1 MILSNK
7 LTLCI
12 LSLFL
17 LAFAAVPVMA
27 HQMETN
33 VDPHVNADPATAA
46 TPGTDHAL
54 VESIVLSSPYL
65 TTASPIIATITFAD
79 GVAAIPDDPD
89 TTTPP
94 ATLNEGRHAILA
106 VPASDPT
113 ALEFEIGTRGTDGT
127 YTYAAADGTN
137 GPVLLGSIVKSRPE
151 GEGDTG
157 SGAVYTAYI
166 SFPSTA
172 TRNAIIDGHYRIG
185 LINDSGLFSPDSARA
200 TFFMDT
206 REPDVEN
213 VSVRPIGQNYANS
226 DGEWSDPFEITFNLE
241 DPLYESTPDDA
252 TTAVANSASG
262 LDLSTIMFEVK
273 NGNTVTTSELTFG
286 TVQYTGSVYVVT
298 ATPQSSAT
306 ADKPAVELDVTVKV
320 SDMAGNEGS
329 STPATSVKLAAR
341 DRTGP
346 GQGETTKPTLSPI
359 TVPDAPETDG
369 TLVFTITFS
378 EAIAVTGGNA
388 FTKDDLEVSNATS
401 YTLTSADNIVF
412 KLTVMPT
419 NEDFPVKVTIKA
431 NVMVQ
436 DANGNVSEKLTG
448 DATYTPEGVLGVEI
462 AEPTEPSLDGKL
474 VFTFTFA
481 EVPEA
486 LGDSNN
492 PGAFTISDI
501 TTSNAEKLT
510 AADLTQSLNDSKVF
524 RLRVTPTDS
533 TMPVIVQLNADSVRH
548 QSEGADT
555 ADDATDDVFLV
566 AGEIRATYTP
576 PTPDTTAPVVSIMA
590 PAVGSVNP
598 LMFTIDFDEALSAA
612 LTVANLEIT
621 GAAATPAPALASV
634 TTNLPTT
641 VAQRYTLTVT
651 GTQGTAVTVNLKMD
665 AVMDAAGN
673 KVMPLATAATFTIPM
688 PGRDTTAPTLAIRHS
703 PADRVAI
710 PESGVVTFTFTF
722 SEAPGSND
730 AAFTLAD
737 VTIENGSAADFR
749 TVSALVYELDVT
761 PAVATQPVKVTV
773 DASDVSDTAGNNLA
787 ISVSETYIAYDNVAP
802 TVRITAMPG
811 TGDNADKVVYTFT
824 FSEPLMASG
833 DGQFTEADILRGTGV
848 SLAGNP
854 TKDATDDK
862 VYTVL
867 VIPAATGSTVLT
879 LRTGSVQDMAG
890 NALEGDQSHTYVA
903 PVPPGPATITA
914 TDLGSTTAG
923 ATLTITF
930 NKDPGTVMA
939 GTVTLA
945 GTGMT
950 RMLTAAATAG
960 SHSVAL
966 TWTGTDAGTSDNGSG
981 TVTYTIPTPATSA
994 NPTAPA
1000 NIMTVNIPANSFV
1013 VLVRSKSGNVA
1024 ALNFPTVPP
1033 VGGTAVDVRMWAAM
1047 PDLHDLFRRSEQSPG
1062 GALVLRMSADD
1073 AAADRPAV
1081 GTVGISEIM
1090 SGRDLGK
1097 ATSTDQ
1103 AAGQWIELQNLNDKA
1118 VNVLIYAQKGSDG
1131 LISNG
1136 QLVNTAAGDN
1146 LLGNPGG
1153 MIVDAIQNIRNDGN
1167 QNAGGWNVKGKEGN
1181 SLTAQPF
1188 ASMYRILPDKKTKYE
1203 NADGSRFNNRKG
1215 TNAGHWVESGDVYL
1229 RGTTGATPPV
1239 LFDYRGTPGA
1249 VNNVPSVT
1257 LLTPA
1262 GRTGVSHAITINEV
1276 GNNSNNAYDWIE
1288 LKGAAGTNLRNYMIS
1303 IVTSNSSDVP
1313 LVQFPAND
1321 NAKIADSGVFLILAS
1336 DPTNDSN
1343 HPIAPGRNVNRAEVD
1358 HERYHWNSPV
1368 RSLVTNFSLPNDGKF
1383 VLILRSPD
1391 NGEGQRSGADGG
1403 KGVAETGNNDL
1414 NRVVDVAGWDDD
1426 LAKSEYPNELSN
1438 TGVWP
1443 LHAFRDI
1450 KGFTHNSFAQNT
1462 VHQRNRVGNVKDG
1475 ASGVG
1480 AQDNNNG
1487 KTAFGDRGW
1496 TSVGYRR
1503 NVVASNANGGTP
1515 GYPNGALHGAGATI
1529 TDAVFISEIMYADA
1543 ANGVLPQWIE
1553 LRNASNSVAADLNNW
1568 RLTIVNH
1575 VDSEAHQDGLWT
1587 GKVEASI
1594 LLRGLKIKP
1603 NGVVLI
1609 TSRKGPRS
1617 DVQLADSEIFSLY
1630 PAHRNTFGMTNSTSD
1645 VINPFGFRITLHAN
1659 GHEGDRNKW
1668 QSVDDVGNLATPNA
1682 NDRRGNNER
1691 FDLPR
1696 WMWPDAI
1703 NESGNRSSVA
1713 RKKDKLHGL
1722 SDGQMESSWVLSSM
1736 DNRGFRIDNV
1746 YYGNDGDIST
1756 PGQTVGSP
1764 LPVNLSFFR
1773 PTLEDGKVV
1782 VRWTTE
1788 SELDNAGFNIY
1799 RSESRNGEFTQVNEK
1814 LIQGKGTTA
1823 ERSTYKWV
1831 DTSAKPGAI
1840 YYYQIE
1846 DVSFAGERTT
1856 LTTTKLKGLISA
1868 KNKLTTR
1875 WGELKGV
1882 Q

>member
-1 MILSNK
+1 MVPLI
-7 LTLCI
+7 I
-12 LSLFL
+12 GI
-17 LAFAAVPVMA
+17 AQAAVAADTPTQGDPAIEAVYTKPDTDPDETA
-27 HQMETN
+27 GNGDETN
-33 VDPHVNADPATAA
+33 PAKVRIELDLTAPLF
-46 TPGTDHAL
+46 TN
-54 VESIVLSSPYL
+54 E
-65 TTASPIIATITFAD
+65 
-79 GVAAIPDDPD
+79 
-89 TTTPP
+89 TTTS
-94 ATLNEGRHAILA
+94 TT
-106 VPASDPT
+106 DPT
-113 ALEFEIGTRGTDGT
+113 A
-127 YTYAAADGTN
+127 
-137 GPVLLGSIVKSRPE
+137 PVVSPILPNRAPLDDKWEHPFNLTFYVRDDVS
-151 GEGDTG
+151 
-157 SGAVYTAYI
+157 
-166 SFPSTA
+166 
-172 TRNAIIDGHYRIG
+172 NIIDFTFEADPNKVSFSGVGGTGIKVAAPSET
-185 LINDSGLFSPDSARA
+185 DSSATQYGVTVTPR
-200 TFFMDT
+200 
-206 REPDVEN
+206 RDVD
-213 VSVRPIGQNYANS
+213 IS
-226 DGEWSDPFEITFNLE
+226 DGEEITITIKLSDKADNE
-241 DPLYESTPDDA
+241 GMI
-252 TTAVANSASG
+252 TTK
-262 LDLSTIMFEVK
+262 VK
-273 NGNTVTTSELTFG
+273 LKENTVAPELPSDGPDRTAPTVTIADAAG
-286 TVQYTGSVYVVT
+286 TGTD
-298 ATPQSSAT
+298 
-306 ADKPAVELDVTVKV
+306 ADKV
-320 SDMAGNEGS
+320 
-329 STPATSVKLAAR
+329 
-341 DRTGP
+341 
-346 GQGETTKPTLSPI
+346 I
-359 TVPDAPETDG
+359 
-369 TLVFTITFS
+369 FTFTFS
-378 EAIAVTGGNA
+378 EVLATTGTNA
-388 FTKDDLEVSNATS
+388 FTVDDIDVSNAPTLVAS
-401 YTLTSADNIVF
+401 NLATTDNKVFTLTVTPDN
-412 KLTVMPT
+412 
-419 NEDFPVKVTIKA
+419 DAFPVKVSFKPTAKIG
-431 NVMVQ
+431 
-436 DANGNVSEKLTG
+436 DAAGNVLVAAELAKT
-448 DATYTPEGVLGVEI
+448 DTYTPPGVLGVEI
-462 AEPTEPSLDGKL
+462 DPPDTIGIDGSLT
-474 VFTFTFA
+474 FTFTFA
-481 EVPEA
+481 EEPAPPIQDDPATTDVNEA
-486 LGDSNN
+486 DPN
-492 PGAFTISDI
+492 PPGMFTVNDI
-501 TTSNAEKLT
+501 RVSNAQPLVAANLNKPLQSDDTDGVIYKL
-510 AADLTQSLNDSKVF
+510 D
-524 RLRVTPTDS
+524 VTPIDPTK
-533 TMPVIVQLNADSVRH
+533 PVTVQLKAGSV
-548 QSEGADT
+548 SNGKEG
-555 ADDATDDVFLV
+555 DDLLIAGQISATWD
-566 AGEIRATYTP
+566 P
-576 PTPDTTAPVVSIMA
+576 PVPDTTAPVVSITA
-590 PAVGSVNP
+590 PTAAGASNSLV
-598 LMFTIDFDEALSAA
+598 FTIDFDEALSAA
-612 LTVANLEIT
+612 LTVDNLAIT
-621 GAAATPAPALASV
+621 GAATTPAPALVQV
-634 TTNLPTT
+634 TTGLPATG

-651 GTQGTAVTVNLKMD
+651 GTQGTAVTVNLKAD

-673 KVMPLATAATFTIPM
+673 KVAPLAAAASYTIPVP
-688 PGRDTTAPTLAIRHS
+688 PGDTTPPTLTITHS
-703 PADRVAI
+703 PDNLAALPD
-710 PESGVVTFTFTF
+710 SGVVTFTFTF
-722 SEAPGSND
+722 NEALGSND

-737 VTIENGSAADFR
+737 ITIDNGSAADFR
-749 TVSALVYELDVT
+749 PSALVYALDVT
-761 PAVATQPVKVTV
+761 PADVTLPVTV
-773 DASDVSDTAGNNLA
+773 TVAASAVSDAAGNNLA
-787 ISVSETYIAYDNVAP
+787 AEVTDTYIAYDDKPP
-802 TVRITAMPG
+802 TVVITAVPG

-824 FSEPLMASG
+824 FSEPLKSSG
-833 DGQFTEADILRGTGV
+833 DGAFTEADILRGTGV

-854 TKDATDDK
+854 TVDATDNK

-879 LRTGSVQDMAG
+879 LRTGSVQDLAG
-890 NALEGDQSHTYVA
+890 NKLAGDQSHTYVA
-903 PVPPGPATITA
+903 PIAPGPATITT
-914 TDLGSTTAG
+914 TDLGSTTPS

-930 NKDPGTVMA
+930 NKDPGTVKV
-939 GTVTLA
+939 GTDTLE
-945 GTGMT
+945 GTGTT
-950 RMLTAAATAG
+950 RTITASTTEG
-960 SHSVAL
+960 SNSVDL
-966 TWTGTDAGTSDNGSG
+966 TWTGTDAGDSDNGSG
-981 TVTYTIPTPATSA
+981 TITYTISGSG

-1000 NIMTVNIPANSFV
+1000 NIMMVNIPANAFV
-1013 VLVRSKSGNVA
+1013 VLVRSNSSSVA

-1033 VGGTAVDVRMWAAM
+1033 VGGTAVDVREWAAM
-1047 PDLHDLFRRSEQSPG
+1047 PDLHDLFRRSGQSPG

-1073 AAADRPAV
+1073 AADNRPAL

-1090 SGRDLGK
+1090 SARDLGK

-1131 LISNG
+1131 LISDG

-1167 QNAGGWNVKGKEGN
+1167 QNAGGWDVKGKEGN

-1203 NADGSRFNNRKG
+1203 NADKSRFNDRKG
-1215 TNAGHWVESGDVYL
+1215 TNAGHWVESGDVYV
-1229 RGTTGATPPV
+1229 RGSTDATPPV

-1249 VNNVPSVT
+1249 INNVPGVT

-1262 GRTGVSHAITINEV
+1262 GRTSVSHAITINEV
-1276 GNNSNNAYDWIE
+1276 GNNSNDAYDWIE

-1391 NGEGQRSGADGG
+1391 NGEGQRANAHGG

-1426 LAKSEYPNELSN
+1426 LAKSEYPNKLSN

-1462 VHQRNRVGNVKDG
+1462 VHQRNRVGTNDG

-1515 GYPNGALHGAGATI
+1515 GYPNGAIHGAGATI

-1543 ANGVLPQWIE
+1543 TNGILPQWIE

-1568 RLTIVNH
+1568 RLTIKNH
-1575 VDSEAHQDGLWT
+1575 VDAEAHQDGLWT

-1617 DVQLADSEIFSLY
+1617 DVQLADNEIFSLY
-1630 PAHRNTFGMTNSTSD
+1630 PAHRNTFGMTNATSD

-1668 QSVDDVGNLATPNA
+1668 QSVDEVGNLATPNA

-1691 FDLPR
+1691 FDMPR

-1703 NESGNRSSVA
+1703 DESGNRSSVA
-1713 RKKDKLHGL
+1713 RKNNKAQGV

-1736 DNRGFRIDNV
+1736 DNRRFRIDNV

-1799 RSESRNGEFTQVNEK
+1799 RSESRTGEFTQVNEA

-1823 ERSTYKWV
+1823 ERSNYKWI
-1831 DTSAKPGAI
+1831 DTSAKPGVA

-1846 DVSFAGERTT
+1846 DVSFAGERQT
-1856 LTTTKLKGLISA
+1856 LRTTKMKGLISA
-1868 KNKLTTR
+1868 KDKLTTK
-1875 WGELKGV
+1875 WGELKEV
-1882 Q
+1882 H